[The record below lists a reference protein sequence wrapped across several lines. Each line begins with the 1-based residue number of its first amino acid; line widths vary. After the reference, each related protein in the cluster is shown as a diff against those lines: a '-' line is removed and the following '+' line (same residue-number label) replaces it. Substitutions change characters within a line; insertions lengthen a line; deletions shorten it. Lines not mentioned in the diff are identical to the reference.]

1 MRRPVVLVT
10 GGSRG
15 IGAATARLAA
25 ARGYDVALTYRSERE
40 AAHSVVAECRA
51 LGAKA
56 CAVAGDIAAE
66 ADIVRFF
73 DEAARE
79 LGPIGHVVNN
89 AGVTGRSSRLDAADA
104 AVIRTCIDVWL
115 QRHEVVWAAAGHPS
129 AVFSTSFD
137 ELVRLTGATPVEV
150 V

>member
-79 LGPIGHVVNN
+79 LGPIGMWSTMPASRAAR
-89 AGVTGRSSRLDAADA
+89 AG
-104 AVIRTCIDVWL
+104 
-115 QRHEVVWAAAGHPS
+115 
-129 AVFSTSFD
+129 STAP
-137 ELVRLTGATPVEV
+137 RPR
-150 V
+150 